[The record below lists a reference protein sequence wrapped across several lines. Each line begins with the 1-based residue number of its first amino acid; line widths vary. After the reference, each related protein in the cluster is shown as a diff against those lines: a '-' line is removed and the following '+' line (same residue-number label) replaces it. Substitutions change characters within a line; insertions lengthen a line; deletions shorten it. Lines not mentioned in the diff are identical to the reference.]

1 MPTNAPMG
9 VPAGGAAIQGGV
21 LDLIWHAGPVV
32 KLVLLLLLAFSFAS
46 WAIIIYK
53 RRVIQK
59 AFSESKTFLEIYWE
73 RRSLDLIY
81 EEVKNLTASP
91 LANIFRTGYVELVK
105 LKRMAHPGPGRAPL
119 HAHFDQPVHP
129 TYIDDIVKKIRWTSA
144 AEVNHLEKHVSFLAT
159 TGSTAPFIGLF
170 GTVWGIMDS
179 FRHIGIKGAASIAVV
194 APGISEALV
203 ATAIGLFAAIPA
215 VVGYNYFVNKIRI
228 IVKEV
233 ESFTDDYVGD
243 LARYFEKEG
252 QG

>member
-1 MPTNAPMG
+1 MPTPFSTG
-9 VPAGGAAIQGGV
+9 IPAGGAAIEGSV

-32 KLVLLLLLAFSFAS
+32 KLVLLLLLVFSFVS
-46 WAIIIYK
+46 WGIIFYK
-53 RRVIQK
+53 YRVIKK
-59 AFSESKTFLEIYWE
+59 AFAESKTFLEIFWE
-73 RRSLDLIY
+73 RRNLDLIY
-81 EEVKNLTASP
+81 EEAKTLTSSP
-91 LANIFRTGYVELVK
+91 LSNIFRAGYIELVK
-105 LKRMAHPGPGRAPL
+105 MKRITHPSGGRGGGAL
-119 HAHFDQPVHP
+119 SMSYV
-129 TYIDDIVKKIRWTSA
+129 DDIVKKIRWTST

-170 GTVWGIMDS
+170 GTVWGIMDA

-233 ESFTDDYVGD
+233 EGFTDDYVGD
-243 LARYFEKEG
+243 LAKALEKEPTG
-252 QG
+252 